1 MKVANRLFLILSIA
15 AALAADKK
23 EVKFS
28 AGPAAS
34 FASKVTYEKVT
45 IGVKAYNTDELNRA
59 AFGKV
64 NPYMH
69 GVLPILVVIQ
79 NDSAAALRLDSI
91 VVNYIAPDRTK
102 IENVPPFE
110 VKYIGASNQ
119 PKLSRSPLPTGAP
132 RGRPKKGPLNS
143 IEIETRAFSAK
154 MLAPGDSASG
164 FFYFQTGHRRSSKF
178 YLTGITEA
186 KSGKEIF
193 YFDIPFE

>member
-15 AALAADKK
+15 AELGADKK

-28 AGPAAS
+28 PGPASS
-34 FASKVTYEKVT
+34 FASKVTNEKVT
-45 IGVKAYNTDELNRA
+45 IGVQAYDTEDLNRA

-64 NPYMH
+64 NPYLH
-69 GVLPILVVIQ
+69 GVLPVLVVIQ
-79 NDSAAALRLDSI
+79 NDTGTTLRLDN
-91 VVNYIAPDRTK
+91 VLVNYIGPDRAK
-102 IENVPPFE
+102 IENVPPLE

-119 PKLSRSPLPTGAP
+119 PKLSRNPLPTGIP
-132 RGRPKKGPLNS
+132 GGRPKKGPLNA
-143 IEIETRAFSAK
+143 IEIETRAFAAR

-178 YLTGITEA
+178 YLTGIREA